1 MLLSDP
7 PPIVMCDFDSRTAR
21 WGLDVPATLLAR
33 ADEIMNAECPLS
45 GVKRTW
51 LPQRKMSAYDPKRP
65 WARRLMSVSSAPRLL
80 QRPPRVQPWNQ
91 FTPCALQATEP
102 SARVCFNAEP
112 GTHVDHAFYA

>member
-33 ADEIMNAECPLS
+33 ADEVMNAEYPLL

-51 LPQRKMSAYDPKRP
+51 RLRCEMSANDPKRTLGTIP
-65 WARRLMSVSSAPRLL
+65 VTRARHFARLWNTSS
-80 QRPPRVQPWNQ
+80 
-91 FTPCALQATEP
+91 
-102 SARVCFNAEP
+102 S
-112 GTHVDHAFYA
+112 